1 VELIWKIKELP
12 HAIILGYY
20 RSTNITQRLY
30 PNIKITNIWEK

>member
-20 RSTNITQRLY
+20 IRRSIEKYLLSNNI
-30 PNIKITNIWEK
+30 